1 MAVVTKILE
10 QTLAAGDT
18 SVVFTDTDIPNS
30 LIRVFSSNPDIIPVS
45 RILSG
50 NSLTVS
56 YEAQSNAMDV
66 AVEIAKQGLEIVDNV
81 TSTNTDKALSANQ
94 GKVLKDA
101 IDGIVVP
108 TSFPASAITYDNTV
122 SGMTADDV
130 QDAIDEVFTSV
141 SDGKEQ
147 IADAITDKGV
157 PTSATDSFST
167 MATNI
172 SNISGGGGGSNTFY
186 YIRTV
191 STGGSNAAV
200 SVMACTGPSRL
211 YYNTWV
217 QYNTVTSGLTIGDII
232 LKYGSGYWTITSG
245 KQIFSLRNNQ
255 YVNPQPRWSY
265 SATYEDMI
273 VT

>member
-1 MAVVTKILE
+1 MLVTKILE
-10 QTLAAGDT
+10 TTLVAGQT
-18 SVVFTDTDIPNS
+18 SVTFTDSDIPYS
-30 LIRVFSSNPDIIPVS
+30 LIRIYSNDNDLMYTGATIS
-45 RILSG
+45 D
-50 NSLTVS
+50 NTLTIT
-56 YEAQSNAMDV
+56 YTPQSTNKSI
-66 AVEIAKQGLEIVDNV
+66 AVELVKAGLDIVDGLNSEDA
-81 TSTNTDKALSANQ
+81 TKALSAKQ
-94 GKVLKDA
+94 GKVLNDA
-101 IDGIVVP
+101 IAGIIIP
-108 TSFPASAITYDNTV
+108 TSYPASAITYDNTT

-141 SDGKEQ
+141 SNGKEQ

-157 PTSATDSFST
+157 PTSATDSFAT

-172 SNISGGGGGSNTFY
+172 SNISGGGSSNTFY

-200 SVMACTGPSRL
+200 SVMACTGPARL

-217 QYNTVTSGLTIGDII
+217 QYNTVTSGLTIGDIV
-232 LKYGSGYWTITSG
+232 LKYGSGYWTITSN
-245 KQIFSLRNNQ
+245 KPIFSLRNNQ
-255 YVNPQPRWSY
+255 YVIPQPRWAY